1 MLQEAIEL
9 FEKDITANNARP
21 YHRSFWF
28 FLFLRISQH
37 LNFMPVRLLCKLFKR
52 IVLMGT
58 SCELPASAIVG
69 GGGVIFLTLMAL
81 SLAPMPVLA
90 LT

>member
-28 FLFLRISQH
+28 FLSLRISQH
-37 LNFMPVRLLCKLFKR
+37 LNFMPVRLLCKLIKR

-69 GGGVIFLTLMAL
+69 GGVIFPTLMAL